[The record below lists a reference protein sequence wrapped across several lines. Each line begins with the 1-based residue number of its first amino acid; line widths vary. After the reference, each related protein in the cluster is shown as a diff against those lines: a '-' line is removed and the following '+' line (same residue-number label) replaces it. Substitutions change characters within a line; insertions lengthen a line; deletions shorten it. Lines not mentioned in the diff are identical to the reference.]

1 MRRVALKS
9 IAFRKTRALLTA
21 MAIVLGVSMI
31 SGTYV
36 LTDTIRGAFTDIFTA
51 SYQDTSAVISGR
63 EIVKDSASGTAT
75 VPASVLPRVAHLPD
89 VKAAAGSV
97 MSEDGVKLLDESGAE
112 IGGKRSNTI
121 AIGVDTSQPRFNPLN
136 LVAGRWAAGPGE
148 VVLDKATA
156 KKHHVEAGGTVRVSG
171 PGAAAAGYRVTG
183 VARYGNVDSLGGATI
198 AVFTVPVAQRLAGK
212 AGQFDTISVAARNG
226 VSTARLIR
234 EVEPTLP
241 RSAQI
246 KDAAAQAAQDASD
259 VDEFMRFFRYF
270 LLAFAAIALFVGSFV
285 IFNTLS
291 ITVAQR
297 AREFATLRT
306 MGASRRQIMRSVL
319 LEGAIIG
326 VLASAAGLALGL
338 GLAKG
343 LTALMRALALEL
355 PRAPTVFAPRTAIV
369 SMAVGVSITL
379 LATVI
384 PAVRATRV
392 PPIAAVREGAT
403 VTPSRLGGTAGVLAG
418 VTIALALSALA
429 TGSFAS
435 GLGTGA
441 TLLALGGGVLLLFL
455 GVAMVAPA
463 LVRPMAAVLGAP
475 ARRLGGSAG
484 VLARGN
490 ATRNPARTAS
500 TAAALMIGLALV
512 TVVATLGAGLRHSV
526 RASLDHQVRADYVV
540 TSDAGLPAAAKRP
553 GNLPTLLPGVGAASI
568 VLDDRA
574 HMLGADTGVDGID
587 PTALARTYRFTWARG
602 SSAASLA
609 SLGDDGAIV
618 KKSFADKH
626 HLRVGTTLTMTG
638 PSGRRLAVRVRGIHT
653 PPAFD
658 RIQPVLAPVLVSR
671 RAFVATFPRPKLRYA
686 FVELDGNPSAATLA
700 GMRQAL
706 RRAPGVKVQTKDDW
720 VTEQAAGINTLLN
733 LLYVL
738 LALSIVVSLF
748 GMVNTLILAV
758 FERTRE
764 LGMLRA
770 IGMSRR
776 QVRRMVR
783 HESTITAL
791 IGAGLGLPVG
801 LFLAAIVTRALSDQG
816 LAFAVPLASLAVF
829 VAAAVVAGLVAA
841 VAPARRASRLDVLHA
856 LHYE

>member
-1 MRRVALKS
+1 MKRIALKS

-36 LTDTIRGAFTDIFTA
+36 LTDTIDRAFTDILTA
-51 SYQDTSAVISGR
+51 SYKDTSAVISGR

-75 VPASVLPRVAHLPD
+75 VPESLLRRVRRLPD
-89 VKAAAGSV
+89 VQTAAGSV
-97 MSEDGVKLLDESGAE
+97 MSERGVKLLDARNEPIGA
-112 IGGKRSNTI
+112 KNTEAI
-121 AIGVDTSQPRFNPLN
+121 AIGVDTSQPRFNPLH
-136 LVAGRWAAGPGE
+136 LVTGRWANGPGQ

-156 KKHHVEAGGTVRVSG
+156 KKQHLAAGDTVGV
-171 PGAAAAGYRVTG
+171 AAAGGGGARYRVTG
-183 VARYGNVDSLGGATI
+183 IAKYGDVDSLGGAML
-198 AVFTVPVAQRLAGK
+198 AVFTVPVAQQLTGK
-212 AGQFDTISVAARNG
+212 AGQLDTISLAARKG
-226 VSTARLIR
+226 VAPERLVR
-234 EVEPTLP
+234 EVAPMLP
-241 RSAQI
+241 PSAQV
-246 KDAAAQAAQDASD
+246 KRASDQAKSDAAD
-259 VDEFMRFFRYF
+259 VDEFMKFFQYF

-306 MGASRRQIMRSVL
+306 MGASRRQVMRSVL
-319 LEGAIIG
+319 LEGAIVG

-343 LTALMRALALEL
+343 LTALMRALQLQL
-355 PRAPTVFAPRTAIV
+355 PQAATVFAPRTAIV
-369 SMAVGVSITL
+369 SMSVGIAITV
-379 LATVI
+379 LATIV
-384 PAVRATRV
+384 PALRATRV
-392 PPIAAVREGAT
+392 PPIAAVREGAA
-403 VTPSRLGGTAGVLAG
+403 VPPSRLGAKASGLA
-418 VTIALALSALA
+418 VATVVVALAALA
-429 TGSFAS
+429 VGSFAS
-435 GLGTGA
+435 GLSTGA
-441 TLLALGGGVLLLFL
+441 TLLTLGGGVLALFV

-484 VLARGN
+484 ALARGN

-526 RASLDHQVRADYVV
+526 RSSLDDQIRADYVV
-540 TSDAGLPAAAKRP
+540 TSQTGLPAAATKS
-553 GNLPTLLPGVGAASI
+553 GLPTSLPGVGTAAV

-574 HMLGADTGVDGID
+574 RVGDSDTGVDGVD
-587 PTALARTYRFTWARG
+587 PEAIARTYDFRWTHGSSDAALAR
-602 SSAASLA
+602 
-609 SLGDDGAIV
+609 LGDDGAIV

-626 HLRVGTTLTMTG
+626 HLHVGSAIAMTG
-638 PSGRRLAVRVRGIHT
+638 PSGRRLTVHVRGVYA

-658 RIQPVLAPVLVSR
+658 KIQPVLAPVFVSR
-671 RAFVATFPRPKLRYA
+671 TAFTATFPRPQLRYA
-686 FVELDGNPSAATLA
+686 FVRVDRAPSPEAMGAF
-700 GMRQAL
+700 RQAL
-706 RRAPGVKVQTKDDW
+706 RRLPGTKVQTKDAW
-720 VTEQAAGINTLLN
+720 VSEQAAGINTMLN

-801 LFLAAIVTRALSDQG
+801 LFLAAIVTRALSEQG
-816 LAFAVPLASLAVF
+816 LAFAIPVASLAAF
-829 VAAAVVAGLVAA
+829 VVAAVVAGLVAA
-841 VAPARRASRLDVLHA
+841 VAPARRAARLDVLHA
-856 LHYE
+856 LQYE

>member
-1 MRRVALKS
+1 MRRIALKS

-63 EIVKDSASGTAT
+63 EIVKDAASGTAT
-75 VPASVLPRVAHLPD
+75 VPASVLPRVARLPD
-89 VKAAAGSV
+89 VEAAAGAVTST
-97 MSEDGVKLLDESGAE
+97 DGVKLLDESNAAL
-112 IGGKRSNTI
+112 GGKRSDTI

-136 LVAGRWAAGPGE
+136 LVGGHWAAGPGE

-156 KKHHVEAGGTVRVSG
+156 KKQHLEVGDTIRASG
-171 PGAAAAGYRVTG
+171 PGAGAARYRVTG
-183 VARYGNVDSLGGATI
+183 IARYGKVDSLGGAAI

-212 AGQFDTISVAARNG
+212 AGQLDTISLAARKG
-226 VSTARLIR
+226 VSPERLVR
-234 EVEPTLP
+234 EVAPMLP
-241 RSAQI
+241 RSAQV
-246 KDAAAQAAQDASD
+246 KNAADQAAHDAGD
-259 VDEFMRFFRYF
+259 VDEFLRFFQYF

-343 LTALMRALALEL
+343 LTALMRALELEL
-355 PRAPTVFAPRTAIV
+355 PQAATVFAPRTAIV
-369 SMAVGVSITL
+369 SMAVGIAITV
-379 LATVI
+379 LATVV
-384 PAVRATRV
+384 PALRATRV

-403 VTPSRLGGTAGVLAG
+403 VPPSRLGASANGLA
-418 VTIALALSALA
+418 VATIAIAVGALVA
-429 TGSFAS
+429 GSFAS
-435 GLGTGA
+435 GLSTGA
-441 TLLALGGGVLLLFL
+441 TLLALGGGVLLLFI
-455 GVAMVAPA
+455 GVAMIAPA
-463 LVRPMAAVLGAP
+463 LVRPMAAVVGAP

-484 VLARGN
+484 ALARGN

-526 RASLDHQVRADYVV
+526 RASLDDQVRADYVV
-540 TSDAGLPAAAKRP
+540 TSEASLPDAATRTGAV
-553 GNLPTLLPGVGAASI
+553 PTTLAGVGAASI

-574 HMLGADTGVDGID
+574 RVLGADTGVDGID
-587 PTALARTYRFTWARG
+587 PTALARTYRFTWAAG

-609 SLGDDGAIV
+609 RLRDDGAIV

-626 HLRVGTTLTMTG
+626 HLRVGSAMTMTG

-653 PPAFD
+653 PPTFD

-686 FVELDGNPSAATLA
+686 FVALDGNPGAATLA
-700 GMRQAL
+700 GLRQAV
-706 RRAPGVKVQTKDDW
+706 RRFPGTKVQTKDAW

-816 LAFAVPLASLAVF
+816 LAFAMPVASLAVF
-829 VAAAVVAGLVAA
+829 VGAAFVAGLVAA
-841 VAPARRASRLDVLHA
+841 IAPARRASRLDVLHA
-856 LHYE
+856 LQYE